1 MTVYA
6 DIPRWKAQEA
16 AIRAVGQANLKARE
30 KLAKAMEPKRLTQ
43 KERDAL
49 SRADEDLEIMQL
61 FVKKALHHLYDA
73 FEEDSS
79 K

>member
-1 MTVYA
+1 MPVYA

-30 KLAKAMEPKRLTQ
+30 KLAKAMQPKRLTQ

-49 SRADEDLEIMQL
+49 ARADEDLAIL
-61 FVKKALHHLYDA
+61 HTFVQRSLHNLYDA
-73 FEEDSS
+73 FD